1 VPRRFGLKVK
11 ELDAEEIQAMA
22 ESFSFDQCV
31 INPRGE
37 QMMKKMLGCR

>member
-1 VPRRFGLKVK
+1 MK
-11 ELDAEEIQAMA
+11 ELGAEEIQAMA

-37 QMMKKMLGCR
+37 